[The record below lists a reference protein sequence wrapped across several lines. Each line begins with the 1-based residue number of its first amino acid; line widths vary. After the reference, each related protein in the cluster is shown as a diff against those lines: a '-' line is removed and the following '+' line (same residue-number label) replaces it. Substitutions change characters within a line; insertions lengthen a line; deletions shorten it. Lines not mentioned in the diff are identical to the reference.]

1 MFHAMNECSYQS
13 FTLSSQTTTLTTNYG
28 IIPTWSVSLIRAAV
42 CSCWPP
48 TRHWCWWRDG
58 DATMACVLTRY
69 NYEIRSR
76 RRWRYCWLDVVYSA
90 ATCRMTGERRRVHTF
105 LSSIIQTSSDPIKH
119 STAYIIIIVSTFFT
133 LYSGSVPWFGHFW
146 KYCVCKF
153 WQSLTRNCCRLWR
166 DELQTYIWTFE
177 MKNLCS
183 ARTLDHILQSSCHI
197 YSKLESFIK
206 QQFYVMK
213 SKYCTLLIL
222 VSSTCLHVWV
232 CQIFHILWICYF
244 R

>member
-1 MFHAMNECSYQS
+1 
-13 FTLSSQTTTLTTNYG
+13 
-28 IIPTWSVSLIRAAV
+28 
-42 CSCWPP
+42 
-48 TRHWCWWRDG
+48 
-58 DATMACVLTRY
+58 MACVLTRY

-90 ATCRMTGERRRVHTF
+90 ATCRMTGLQGRRRVHTF

-133 LYSGSVPWFGHFW
+133 LYSGSIPWFGHFW
-146 KYCVCKF
+146 KHGVWAF
-153 WQSLTRNCCRLWR
+153 WQSLTCNCCKLWR
-166 DELQTYIWTFE
+166 DELQTCIWTFG

-183 ARTLDHILQSSCHI
+183 ACILDHILQSSCHI
-197 YSKLESFIK
+197 YSKLKSFIK
-206 QQFYVMK
+206 QQIHVMR

-222 VSSTCLHVWV
+222 LSSMCLHVWV

>member
-1 MFHAMNECSYQS
+1 MQNHYNRRIMFHAMNECSYQS

-28 IIPTWSVSLIRAAV
+28 IIPTWSVSLILAAV

-48 TRHWCWWRDG
+48 RRHWWWWRDG

-119 STAYIIIIVSTFFT
+119 ST
-133 LYSGSVPWFGHFW
+133 
-146 KYCVCKF
+146 
-153 WQSLTRNCCRLWR
+153 
-166 DELQTYIWTFE
+166 
-177 MKNLCS
+177 
-183 ARTLDHILQSSCHI
+183 
-197 YSKLESFIK
+197 
-206 QQFYVMK
+206 
-213 SKYCTLLIL
+213 TLL
-222 VSSTCLHVWV
+222 SSLFLHSLRSIQALFLGLDTFGNIV
-232 CQIFHILWICYF
+232 CVNFDNL
-244 R
+244 